1 MSHIDHIEDVY
12 SKRPIS
18 TDMYFNPSNEHED
31 NIDNMQIQ
39 PDDDDNAPWLP
50 NDNYN
55 EQYSDDSFNVIKL
68 EDENEILKDKIIKL
82 EYENEILKGKIQETN
97 DNFDQFKIL
106 YNELDNNYNILINEN
121 NKYQNE
127 IKLYEQNIDDLQK
140 KYEDLKNK
148 TSKEHKEH
156 QMIIKKFN
164 DAKETE
170 GQQLQIKID
179 SQEQR
184 IDQLQQS
191 LELKDNEIQNL
202 KNENEILK
210 DKIQETNDNFDQ
222 FKILYNELDNNY
234 NILINENNKY
244 QNKIKL
250 YEQNI
255 DDLRKKYEDLKNKT
269 SKEHKEHQMIIKKF
283 NDIKETEGQQL
294 QIKIDSQEQRI
305 DKLQQYLELKNN
317 EIQNLK
323 NENEKLN
330 NKIENLNI
338 KNENLEN
345 QLKDLFQ
352 QNLLLKEEAQCA
364 IITATNFSLNDDY
377 QKLNIKLN
385 KDILSLQN
393 TLDNYV
399 TNLKSNIDININEV
413 KELLLKYGCQTVIS
427 NKKPNKSLIRAVLQ
441 RHVLEEILKQ
451 SDFYFT
457 CSSKEHHLESNIIS
471 QTTLLTNLM
480 KKFHNER
487 LGDNDLTNLMLI
499 RLRQHV
505 YNALSIRGFNN
516 IKQSDGENSK
526 HNFVDMISKKINEV
540 INKYRIIKD
549 IEENNYVNEMAEDL
563 VRNVIKTFYFH
574 LFIQEPIAQYRW
586 IKNNEK
592 FNKSYMKGSWDEDN
606 VKNMV
611 VEICSFPLIFKTSDS
626 DDFKVFTPAK
636 VLLRQEN
643 SMNAEN
649 NDDDNVSIFE
659 QTKQTL
665 LNVMGRDGNS
675 GSSGSKLSQFM
686 QQMKLK

>member
-39 PDDDDNAPWLP
+39 PDDDDDALWLQ

-140 KYEDLKNK
+140 KYEDLTNK

-283 NDIKETEGQQL
+283 NDTKETECQQL

-305 DKLQQYLELKNN
+305 DQLQQYLELKNN

-427 NKKPNKSLIRAVLQ
+427 DKKPNKSLIRAVLQ

-516 IKQSDGENSK
+516 IKQSD
-526 HNFVDMISKKINEV
+526 
-540 INKYRIIKD
+540 
-549 IEENNYVNEMAEDL
+549 
-563 VRNVIKTFYFH
+563 
-574 LFIQEPIAQYRW
+574 
-586 IKNNEK
+586 
-592 FNKSYMKGSWDEDN
+592 
-606 VKNMV
+606 
-611 VEICSFPLIFKTSDS
+611 
-626 DDFKVFTPAK
+626 VFTPAK

>member
-39 PDDDDNAPWLP
+39 PDDDDDALWLQ

-82 EYENEILKGKIQETN
+82 EYENEILK
-97 DNFDQFKIL
+97 
-106 YNELDNNYNILINEN
+106 DNNYNILINEN

-140 KYEDLKNK
+140 KYEDLTNK

-164 DAKETE
+164 DIKETE

-283 NDIKETEGQQL
+283 NDTKETE
-294 QIKIDSQEQRI
+294 
-305 DKLQQYLELKNN
+305 Y
-317 EIQNLK
+317 
-323 NENEKLN
+323 
-330 NKIENLNI
+330 
-338 KNENLEN
+338 
-345 QLKDLFQ
+345 
-352 QNLLLKEEAQCA
+352 
-364 IITATNFSLNDDY
+364 
-377 QKLNIKLN
+377 
-385 KDILSLQN
+385 
-393 TLDNYV
+393 
-399 TNLKSNIDININEV
+399 ININEV

-427 NKKPNKSLIRAVLQ
+427 DKKPNKSLIRAVLQ

-457 CSSKEHHLESNIIS
+457 CSS
-471 QTTLLTNLM
+471 
-480 KKFHNER
+480 
-487 LGDNDLTNLMLI
+487 
-499 RLRQHV
+499 
-505 YNALSIRGFNN
+505 
-516 IKQSDGENSK
+516 
-526 HNFVDMISKKINEV
+526 
-540 INKYRIIKD
+540 
-549 IEENNYVNEMAEDL
+549 
-563 VRNVIKTFYFH
+563 
-574 LFIQEPIAQYRW
+574 
-586 IKNNEK
+586 
-592 FNKSYMKGSWDEDN
+592 SWDEDN
-606 VKNMV
+606 VENMV